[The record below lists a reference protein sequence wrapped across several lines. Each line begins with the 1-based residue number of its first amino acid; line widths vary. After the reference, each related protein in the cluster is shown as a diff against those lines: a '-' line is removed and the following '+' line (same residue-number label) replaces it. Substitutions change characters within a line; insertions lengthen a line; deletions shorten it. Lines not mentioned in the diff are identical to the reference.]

1 MFHCFTINSSF
12 MDWKVGLIKTCVVEY
27 LSLAQEH
34 EKRDDQDN
42 DMTNDHDDVGALKIS
57 SIKALKMLDYQVDL
71 SSRNSEE
78 RKHSSLHK
86 KR

>member
-12 MDWKVGLIKTCVVEY
+12 MDLKVGLIKLCVVEY

-42 DMTNDHDDVGALKIS
+42 DTTNNHDDVGALKI
-57 SIKALKMLDYQVDL
+57 KMLDYLVDL
-71 SSRNSEE
+71 SSRNNEE